1 MREVVVVAGALLVA
15 LGLGCGG
22 GSNNGGS
29 AAGAAGSG
37 GQTVKGTLTNG
48 VISVP
53 VAVDGVA
60 AMPFV
65 VDTGAPLTLVDPNRF
80 PSSGI
85 NLGAGQMTTLD
96 VGGLHL
102 TNVEVIGASPCG
114 VMMCS
119 DGEPAGLLGGDV
131 LIDFVVTI
139 DYSPATVGFNVAAP
153 APADGVTATTTTFA
167 LQGGGS
173 VAIPGTTNSVTVPAT
188 RIALDVTIEGTS
200 HPFVLD
206 TGSSQMV
213 LRPTLYDSLV
223 ADGRPQ
229 GTTNVSTVSGT
240 TAQPTTH
247 LRTVDVAGATQTN
260 VAAVRSP
267 LNLDTLSAEVGHNV
281 DGLLGGSYL
290 SHYVT
295 TIDYAAQRLT
305 LVPGS

>member
-1 MREVVVVAGALLVA
+1 
-15 LGLGCGG
+15 
-22 GSNNGGS
+22 
-29 AAGAAGSG
+29 
-37 GQTVKGTLTNG
+37 VKGTLTNG

-53 VAVDGVA
+53 VAVDGKA

-65 VDTGAPLTLVDPNRF
+65 VDTGAPLTLIDPNRF
-80 PSSGI
+80 PSSDI
-85 NLGAGQMTTLD
+85 RLGAGQVTTLD
-96 VGGLHL
+96 VGGVHIP
-102 TNVEVIGASPCG
+102 NVQVIGASPCG

-131 LIDFVVTI
+131 LIQYVITI
-139 DYSPATVGFNVAAP
+139 DYSPASVGFDVAPPSPTGGA
-153 APADGVTATTTTFA
+153 TATTTTFA
-167 LQGGGS
+167 LQGGGT
-173 VAIPGTTNSVTVPAT
+173 VAIPGTSNSVGVPAT

-213 LRPTLYDSLV
+213 LRPTLYDSII
-223 ADGRPQ
+223 ADGRAQ
-229 GTTNVSTVSGT
+229 STTNVSTVTGT
-240 TAQPTTH
+240 TTQATTH
-247 LRTVDVAGATQTN
+247 LKTVDVAGAIQTN

-267 LNLDTLSAEVGHNV
+267 LNLDTLSAEVGHTV

-295 TIDYAAQRLT
+295 TIDYAGQRLT

>member
-1 MREVVVVAGALLVA
+1 MRFLVVAGALIAA

-22 GSNNGGS
+22 GSNNGGT

-53 VAVDGVA
+53 VAVGGVS

-65 VDTGAPLTLVDPNRF
+65 VDTGAPLTLIDPNRF

-85 NLGAGQMTTLD
+85 NTGVGQTTTLN
-96 VGGLHL
+96 VGGLHIP
-102 TNVEVIGASPCG
+102 NVEVIGASPCG

-131 LIDFVVTI
+131 LIQYVITI
-139 DYSPATVGFNVAAP
+139 DYSPASIGFDVGAATPP
-153 APADGVTATTTTFA
+153 AGSTATSTTFA
-167 LQGGGS
+167 LQGGGM
-173 VAIPGTTNSVTVPAT
+173 VAIPGTTNSIGVPAT
-188 RIALDVTIEGTS
+188 RIALDVTIEGAS

-206 TGSSQMV
+206 TGSSQIV

-223 ADGRPQ
+223 ADGRAQ
-229 GTTNVSTVSGT
+229 GTTNVSTVTGT
-240 TAQPTTH
+240 TTQATTH
-247 LRTVDVAGATQTN
+247 LKTVDVAGATQSN

-267 LNLDTLSAEVGHNV
+267 LNLDTLSAEVGHTV

-295 TIDYAAQRLT
+295 TIDYAGQRLT
-305 LVPGS
+305 LVPGP